1 MISLAVKDGSLEF
14 ASSARVPRVCVECS
28 AIEELA
34 PAIRNGSP
42 VYVCSRHCREDEI
55 DLFLEDMENHSS
67 PSKHDR
73 ILQLHDQGLSLRRIS
88 EELSVPRST
97 LQSHIERHKAKIC
110 LCFNES

>member
-28 AIEELA
+28 AIEDLA

-42 VYVCSRHCREDEI
+42 VYVCSNHCREDEL

-67 PSKHDR
+67 PSKHQK
-73 ILQLHDQGLSLRRIS
+73 ILALHEQGSSVKGIS
-88 EELSVPRST
+88 EAMAIPRST
-97 LQSHIERHKAKIC
+97 VGSNI
-110 LCFNES
+110 S